1 MGLRWCWSQSS
12 PRSLLGLAILRP
24 PPRHHQPPKSITYVC
39 ITEYLVFRN
48 LDYRNSFLR
57 KSFTFADFMYMC
69 KMVSVSVPSNWG
81 ILANIGF
88 WNQQTGF
95 YKLARWNKITRD
107 TQSFKVSKAVLNS
120 IIYVELDS
128 LQNLLLRIF
137 TANTDYLTIP
147 INCFL
152 NGTNKMF
159 INTCKLYN
167 YLYWMSVY
175 CKYLKY
181 WCWYTCWL

>member
-81 ILANIGF
+81 ILASIGF
-88 WNQQTGF
+88 WNQQTGC
-95 YKLARWNKITRD
+95 YKLDEKKSLEILNHL
-107 TQSFKVSKAVLNS
+107 KVSKAVFNS
-120 IIYVELDS
+120 IIYVELNS

-137 TANTDYLTIP
+137 TANTDY
-147 INCFL
+147 
-152 NGTNKMF
+152 
-159 INTCKLYN
+159 
-167 YLYWMSVY
+167 
-175 CKYLKY
+175 
-181 WCWYTCWL
+181 

>member
-24 PPRHHQPPKSITYVC
+24 PPPHHQPPKSITYVC

-48 LDYRNSFLR
+48 VDYRNSFLR
-57 KSFTFADFMYMC
+57 KSFTSAVYMYMC
-69 KMVSVSVPSNWG
+69 KMVSVSVPSNWE
-81 ILANIGF
+81 ILDSLGF

-95 YKLARWNKITRD
+95 YKLDEKKSLEILNHL
-107 TQSFKVSKAVLNS
+107 KVSKAVFNS

-137 TANTDYLTIP
+137 TANMDY
-147 INCFL
+147 
-152 NGTNKMF
+152 
-159 INTCKLYN
+159 
-167 YLYWMSVY
+167 
-175 CKYLKY
+175 
-181 WCWYTCWL
+181 